1 MNTVQPVPVPVPAQ
15 PKITVHDLKQK
26 WGDFTA
32 FDKEKQR
39 NILGELL
46 FPRIQ
51 NEAPELAPK
60 ITGMLIDL
68 DVLEVGEIVE
78 LLEDED
84 LLRERIQ
91 EAKDLILSEQ

>member
-1 MNTVQPVPVPVPAQ
+1 M
-15 PKITVHDLKQK
+15 KQK
-26 WGDFTA
+26 WSDFTS

-46 FPRIQ
+46 FPKIQ
-51 NEAPELAPK
+51 NQAGELAPK

-78 LLEDED
+78 LLEDEE
-84 LLRERIQ
+84 LLKERVQ
-91 EAKDLILSEQ
+91 EAKDLIQSEQ